1 MEDTK
6 DKYDTVFINSYINEL
21 MSQTQVTQYLKNT
34 SNNPIELEIIT
45 PLISDITMT
54 RFEVIKNGQ
63 KIISKILEKEKAKEK
78 YSDTIAT
85 GNSSIVSY
93 QEENQNKI
101 CLGNLDSNEEME
113 LKTYF
118 FGHILCKDLS
128 YQAKFPVIFP
138 NFLLEN
144 IKTGESIENYKYKK
158 KTVKGK
164 IKINTNSKINRLVVS
179 CSNNFSK
186 IEKKYTDDKKS
197 VDIDIFK
204 DNFSDKDI
212 PGIILFRTEKIY
224 DEKLYYQYDPNKNK
238 SYYMVQKNLFVP
250 EFNMD
255 LTENVDETENRD
267 YSSLI
272 KEEEEKEDKEVCYI
286 FLLDQ
291 SYSMEGNSIN
301 LSIKSL
307 LLFLQSLNQ
316 KCYFQLVGFGS
327 DYKFFSEKPLAYN
340 RENIKNLMDEI
351 KSLKANRGGTELY
364 KPLYEIYNNKVYEEY
379 NMKKSIILLTDGQ
392 LFDKE
397 QVINLIAS
405 KSDDFIFNSLGIGLC
420 DKDLIERTALMG
432 RGQSNY
438 IKNLNDLTSV
448 VVSMLD
454 KAKEYLN
461 LNYTLNQKALIED
474 ANKKIIEKYE
484 FFTHGFIIDGEFM
497 KDIELNVKINK
508 KDEIKIS
515 FNSDKITKLP
525 DGDKLGKL
533 IVDNY
538 LKSDVQNDEKIK
550 LSKEYSILTNETS
563 FYAKII
569 KEAPTTEKMT
579 KITNKDKQAENNVIH
594 PQPQPQNQS
603 EIKEDV
609 YKIDDDKY
617 LGYDVLVFH
626 DDENETVDE
635 VKPKKEPK
643 KGLFSGLFSKFLSK
657 EKNPV
662 QTIQTSGIIKK
673 KKYKYE
679 FKDEY
684 KKEKKKNKSKKIS
697 GTAKTG
703 FFDFFTRNLKKNV
716 QERAYLDYLSCQP
729 NVDCSSDNYD
739 RYDLDG
745 AYDISYKDYDDDY
758 EETSY
763 KSSYKMDSDSFMTNA
778 YKINFNDSSD
788 NTNKNEI
795 KNDKVD
801 DFDELIIAQDII
813 EGNWTN
819 DSQAQ
824 QLIKKEKDIYEKIK
838 KIAESKGIKEEN
850 GIITI
855 FILYYIYNKKSEKL
869 TELKFVIKKAKNYL
883 NKKFNMEYDN
893 IIQGI

>member
-1 MEDTK
+1 
-6 DKYDTVFINSYINEL
+6 
-21 MSQTQVTQYLKNT
+21 
-34 SNNPIELEIIT
+34 
-45 PLISDITMT
+45 
-54 RFEVIKNGQ
+54 
-63 KIISKILEKEKAKEK
+63 
-78 YSDTIAT
+78 
-85 GNSSIVSY
+85 
-93 QEENQNKI
+93 
-101 CLGNLDSNEEME
+101 
-113 LKTYF
+113 
-118 FGHILCKDLS
+118 
-128 YQAKFPVIFP
+128 
-138 NFLLEN
+138 
-144 IKTGESIENYKYKK
+144 
-158 KTVKGK
+158 
-164 IKINTNSKINRLVVS
+164 
-179 CSNNFSK
+179 
-186 IEKKYTDDKKS
+186 
-197 VDIDIFK
+197 
-204 DNFSDKDI
+204 
-212 PGIILFRTEKIY
+212 
-224 DEKLYYQYDPNKNK
+224 
-238 SYYMVQKNLFVP
+238 
-250 EFNMD
+250 
-255 LTENVDETENRD
+255 
-267 YSSLI
+267 
-272 KEEEEKEDKEVCYI
+272 
-286 FLLDQ
+286 
-291 SYSMEGNSIN
+291 
-301 LSIKSL
+301 
-307 LLFLQSLNQ
+307 
-316 KCYFQLVGFGS
+316 
-327 DYKFFSEKPLAYN
+327 
-340 RENIKNLMDEI
+340 
-351 KSLKANRGGTELY
+351 
-364 KPLYEIYNNKVYEEY
+364 
-379 NMKKSIILLTDGQ
+379 MKKSIILLTDGQ

-684 KKEKKKNKSKKIS
+684 KKEKKKNK
-697 GTAKTG
+697 
-703 FFDFFTRNLKKNV
+703 
-716 QERAYLDYLSCQP
+716 
-729 NVDCSSDNYD
+729 
-739 RYDLDG
+739 
-745 AYDISYKDYDDDY
+745 
-758 EETSY
+758 
-763 KSSYKMDSDSFMTNA
+763 
-778 YKINFNDSSD
+778 
-788 NTNKNEI
+788 
-795 KNDKVD
+795 
-801 DFDELIIAQDII
+801 
-813 EGNWTN
+813 
-819 DSQAQ
+819 
-824 QLIKKEKDIYEKIK
+824 
-838 KIAESKGIKEEN
+838 
-850 GIITI
+850 
-855 FILYYIYNKKSEKL
+855 NKKK
-869 TELKFVIKKAKNYL
+869 
-883 NKKFNMEYDN
+883 
-893 IIQGI
+893 

>member
-1 MEDTK
+1 
-6 DKYDTVFINSYINEL
+6 
-21 MSQTQVTQYLKNT
+21 
-34 SNNPIELEIIT
+34 
-45 PLISDITMT
+45 
-54 RFEVIKNGQ
+54 
-63 KIISKILEKEKAKEK
+63 
-78 YSDTIAT
+78 
-85 GNSSIVSY
+85 
-93 QEENQNKI
+93 
-101 CLGNLDSNEEME
+101 
-113 LKTYF
+113 
-118 FGHILCKDLS
+118 
-128 YQAKFPVIFP
+128 
-138 NFLLEN
+138 
-144 IKTGESIENYKYKK
+144 
-158 KTVKGK
+158 
-164 IKINTNSKINRLVVS
+164 
-179 CSNNFSK
+179 
-186 IEKKYTDDKKS
+186 
-197 VDIDIFK
+197 
-204 DNFSDKDI
+204 
-212 PGIILFRTEKIY
+212 
-224 DEKLYYQYDPNKNK
+224 
-238 SYYMVQKNLFVP
+238 
-250 EFNMD
+250 
-255 LTENVDETENRD
+255 
-267 YSSLI
+267 
-272 KEEEEKEDKEVCYI
+272 
-286 FLLDQ
+286 
-291 SYSMEGNSIN
+291 
-301 LSIKSL
+301 
-307 LLFLQSLNQ
+307 
-316 KCYFQLVGFGS
+316 
-327 DYKFFSEKPLAYN
+327 
-340 RENIKNLMDEI
+340 
-351 KSLKANRGGTELY
+351 
-364 KPLYEIYNNKVYEEY
+364 
-379 NMKKSIILLTDGQ
+379 
-392 LFDKE
+392 
-397 QVINLIAS
+397 
-405 KSDDFIFNSLGIGLC
+405 
-420 DKDLIERTALMG
+420 
-432 RGQSNY
+432 
-438 IKNLNDLTSV
+438 
-448 VVSMLD
+448 MLD

-626 DDENETVDE
+626 DDENENVDE

-643 KGLFSGLFSKFLSK
+643 KGLFSGLFSKFLRK

-788 NTNKNEI
+788 NINKNEI

-838 KIAESKGIKEEN
+838 KISESKGIKEEN